1 MDDIDKTEKKLDE
14 VVELIKKQLAASDD
28 ADADIEQSDSDE
40 PKAVNKEE
48 EPVDYSGVYK
58 DQNELDQERQAIEKA
73 VRNKQISPSRARLQ
87 LWLYRAMRIVI
98 TDGRILI
105 GVFLCTDSKAN
116 IILGVCTEYTR
127 NDGGERMIG
136 LVMVPGASA
145 SEIVLFQIIH
155 ERLNAF

>member
-1 MDDIDKTEKKLDE
+1 MDDKTEKKLDE
-14 VVELIKKQLAASDD
+14 VVELIKKHLAVSNVEAD
-28 ADADIEQSDSDE
+28 ADAEQSDNDD
-40 PKAVNKEE
+40 PTVNKEE

-73 VRNKQISPSRARLQ
+73 VLNKQISPSRARLQ

-136 LVMVPGASA
+136 LVMVPGTLAQSITLLGKI
-145 SEIVLFQIIH
+145 EEGKII
-155 ERLNAF
+155 

>member
-1 MDDIDKTEKKLDE
+1 MADESSDTKLDKVIE
-14 VVELIKKQLAASDD
+14 LLKSCDFKVVNEPFEDV
-28 ADADIEQSDSDE
+28 EQSDSDE
-40 PKAVNKEE
+40 ANVNKEE

-58 DQNELDQERQAIEKA
+58 DQNELDQERQAIENA

-116 IILGVCTEYTR
+116 IILGVCTEYTQ
-127 NDGGERMIG
+127 NEGGERMIG
-136 LVMVPGASA
+136 LVMVPG
-145 SEIVLFQIIH
+145 EWRQVTDL
-155 ERLNAF
+155 

>member
-1 MDDIDKTEKKLDE
+1 MDDNTEKKLDE
-14 VVELIKKQLAASDD
+14 VVELIKKQLAVSNETR
-28 ADADIEQSDSDE
+28 ADANEQSENDE
-40 PKAVNKEE
+40 PTVNKEE

-127 NDGGERMIG
+127 SDGGERMIG
-136 LVMVPGASA
+136 LVMVPGMWT
-145 SEIVLFQIIH
+145 
-155 ERLNAF
+155 RK

>member
-1 MDDIDKTEKKLDE
+1 MDDNTEKKLDE
-14 VVELIKKQLAASDD
+14 VVELIKKQLITSDGPD
-28 ADADIEQSDSDE
+28 ADVERLETDE
-40 PKAVNKEE
+40 PIVNKEE

-127 NDGGERMIG
+127 NEGGERMIG
-136 LVMVPGASA
+136 LVMVPGA
-145 SEIVLFQIIH
+145 
-155 ERLNAF
+155 

>member
-1 MDDIDKTEKKLDE
+1 MDDKTEKKLDE
-14 VVELIKKQLAASDD
+14 VVELIKKHWVIGAD
-28 ADADIEQSDSDE
+28 ADADADADVDADVDAEQSENDE
-40 PKAVNKEE
+40 PTANKEE

-136 LVMVPGASA
+136 LVMVPGSCKQF
-145 SEIVLFQIIH
+145 STD
-155 ERLNAF
+155 RR

>member
-1 MDDIDKTEKKLDE
+1 MDDKNEKKIDE
-14 VVELIKKQLAASDD
+14 VVELIKKHLTTKSSDD
-28 ADADIEQSDSDE
+28 ADADVEQSDSDE
-40 PKAVNKEE
+40 PIVNKEE

-73 VRNKQISPSRARLQ
+73 VRNKQITPSRARLQ

-127 NDGGERMIG
+127 NEGGERMIG
-136 LVMVPGASA
+136 LVMVPGTMK
-145 SEIVLFQIIH
+145 
-155 ERLNAF
+155 R